1 MIQSAIGVQTLQ
13 NQLYQE
19 VKWLSSKNLT
29 E

>member
-1 MIQSAIGVQTLQ
+1 MIQSAIGVQALQ
-13 NQLYQE
+13 NQLFQE